1 VSDIQLFRT
10 SGGNAVRLVSRQSD
24 LEKALQTFIES
35 NMVELLGV
43 RFLATEYSTGKT
55 HGGRIDSLGIDED
68 NSPVIIE
75 YKRSTGENV
84 INQGLF
90 YLNWLMDH
98 KAEFELLV
106 LKRMGGEVA
115 ELIDW
120 SAPRLICIAGDF
132 TRYDSHAVEQMDRNI
147 ELLRYRQFGDEL
159 LLFELVNSPNASS
172 SRASSPRGGKSS
184 AHATPAEKSALAES
198 RAAAPRKDRTYAE
211 WQTLLSPDLKALLD
225 SIEEYIVSLGDDVQR
240 RELKLYVAFKR
251 LKNFASIVPQKAK
264 LLLFLHINP
273 DLAQPLPPNARDGR
287 TFGHWGTGDLEL
299 SIASGA
305 EFEASKPLISL
316 AYEGLSR

>member
-1 VSDIQLFRT
+1 M
-10 SGGNAVRLVSRQSD
+10 A
-24 LEKALQTFIES
+24 
-35 NMVELLGV
+35 ELLGV

-55 HGGRIDSLGIDED
+55 HAGRIDSLGIDED
-68 NSPVIIE
+68 NSPVIVE

-106 LKRMGGEVA
+106 LKRFGGSVA
-115 ELIDW
+115 DLIDW

-147 ELLRYRQFGDEL
+147 ELVRYRQFGDEL
-159 LLFELVNSPNASS
+159 LLFELVNSPTYNASRSGQRAGKTS
-172 SRASSPRGGKSS
+172 SHQMPGDNKDAMDVRVSTS
-184 AHATPAEKSALAES
+184 
-198 RAAAPRKDRTYAE
+198 KDRTYAE
-211 WQTLLSPDLKALLD
+211 WQTLLSPEMKSLLD
-225 SIEEYIVSLGDDVQR
+225 SAEEYIISLGDDVQR
-240 RELKLYVAFKR
+240 KELKLYVAFKR

-264 LLLFLHINP
+264 LLLFLSLNP
-273 DLAQPLPPNARDGR
+273 DLVQPLPPNARDGR
-287 TFGHWGTGDLEL
+287 LFGHWGTGDLEL
-299 SIASGA
+299 SIVSIPD
-305 EFEASKPLISL
+305 FEASKPLIAL